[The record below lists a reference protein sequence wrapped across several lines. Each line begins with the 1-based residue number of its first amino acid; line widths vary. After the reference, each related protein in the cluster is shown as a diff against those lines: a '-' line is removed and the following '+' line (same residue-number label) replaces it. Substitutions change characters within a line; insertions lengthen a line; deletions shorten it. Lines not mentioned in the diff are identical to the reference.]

1 MEERKNSS
9 GVVFVK
15 NLGEAEN
22 KNKLF
27 LCRCPY
33 CNQEF
38 EMWASHFYRGS
49 NSCKCR
55 FYSAKE
61 PRLYSIWTNMKT
73 RCYNENFPGYESY
86 GGRGIKVCKQWRDSF
101 FEFLTWAK
109 ANGYKD
115 GLSID
120 RIDNNGCYSPDNCR
134 WATSIEQANN
144 KRCTIKIPFANNVSL
159 KRYCEDN
166 GLNYKTETTFYYRH
180 GYDALIE
187 RLMNK

>member
-73 RCYNENFPGYESY
+73 RCYNKNSPGYEAY
-86 GGRGIKVCKQWRDSF
+86 GGRGIKICEQWRNSF

-134 WATSIEQANN
+134 WATYKEQALNTRTN
-144 KRCTIKIPFANNVSL
+144 HFIEFCGEIKTV
-159 KRYCEDN
+159 
-166 GLNYKTETTFYYRH
+166 
-180 GYDALIE
+180 AL
-187 RLMNK
+187 